1 MLPDFLGVSTKKAN
15 DDRRY
20 EALDQILPHK
30 EVLEGHLNEMVGILF
45 KCGLFCF
52 YYDVKSLYFEGET
65 RRNELAR
72 SKRAGPSSQRSG
84 TMLKRCRRV
93 Q

>member
-45 KCGLFCF
+45 KVD
-52 YYDVKSLYFEGET
+52 YSVSI
-65 RRNELAR
+65 
-72 SKRAGPSSQRSG
+72 
-84 TMLKRCRRV
+84 
-93 Q
+93 